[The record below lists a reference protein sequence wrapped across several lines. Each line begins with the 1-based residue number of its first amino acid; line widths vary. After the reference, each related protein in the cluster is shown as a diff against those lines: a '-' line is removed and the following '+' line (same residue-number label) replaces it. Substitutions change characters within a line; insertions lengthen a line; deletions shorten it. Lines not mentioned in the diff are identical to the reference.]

1 MGSAPSCDAA
11 TVEASTKVNRA
22 FVFIKPHASND
33 AVEAAVKAKF
43 GEKGIKILGQGVLGG
58 AEIDE
63 KKHIDKHYY
72 AIASKATLLDPS
84 ELVVPEDKFEEK
96 FGLSWKS
103 ALETKK
109 AANAMQACERLKLS
123 PDELQTMWK
132 AVCGAG
138 GMIKFGGGFYC
149 GKIEKDGEALYVFNP
164 FFMAMRSKFCA
175 PEAQI
180 RWFDVEF
187 DVASLSWADFRG
199 SVLGPTDPAKAPDGS
214 LRKQIFDDWEKLGL
228 AAQPDNTDNGV
239 HASASPF
246 EALAER
252 ANWLTAD
259 VEADSYGKA
268 LLACGV
274 PKDTILA
281 WTVDPRVPLGTG
293 KDGSIFDALED
304 LNANDCLFKAI
315 HYAQCA

>member
-33 AVEAAVKAKF
+33 AVEAVVKAKF

-149 GKIEKDGEALYVFNP
+149 GKIEKAGVELFVFNP
-164 FFMAMRSKFCA
+164 FFMAMRSKFTA
-175 PEAQI
+175 PEATI

-187 DVASLSWADFRG
+187 DVDKLSWADFRG
-199 SVLGPTDPAKAPDGS
+199 TVLGPTDPAKAPDGS
-214 LRKQIFDDWEKLGL
+214 LRKAILDGWEALGL
-228 AAQPDNTDNGV
+228 AATPDNTDNGV

-252 ANWLTAD
+252 ANWLAAD

-268 LLACGV
+268 LLACGI
-274 PKDTILA
+274 PKETITA
-281 WTVDPRVPLGTG
+281 WAVDPRVPLGG
-293 KDGSIFDALED
+293 KEGSIFDALED
-304 LNANDCLFKAI
+304 LNANDCLFKAV